1 MADLQAYLVKRGID
15 EGLMRDARAKTAS
28 KCEAYALRQARK
40 AAGMTQ
46 VEIARIMG
54 VSQNRVSKM
63 ENGDIAVMSIESVR
77 RYIEAIGGTVSL
89 VADLPTGRLELA

>member
-1 MADLQAYLVKRGID
+1 MADFQAYLDKRGIG
-15 EGLMRDARAKTAS
+15 EEQMRDARAKTAL

-46 VEIARIMG
+46 TEIARIMG

>member
-1 MADLQAYLVKRGID
+1 MADLQAYLDKRGIG
-15 EGLMRDARAKTAS
+15 EEQMRDARVKTAL
-28 KCEAYALRQARK
+28 KCEVYALRQARK

-46 VEIARIMG
+46 TEIARIMG